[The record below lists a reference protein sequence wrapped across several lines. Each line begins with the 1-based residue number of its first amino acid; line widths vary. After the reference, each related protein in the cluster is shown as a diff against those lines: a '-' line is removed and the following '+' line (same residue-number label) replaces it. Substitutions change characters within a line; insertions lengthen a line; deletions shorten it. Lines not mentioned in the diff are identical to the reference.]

1 MKLKNVEIHN
11 IRSVGHANFEL
22 CDYSMLVG
30 ENNVG
35 KTNILTALRLFYE
48 NGLKFNKDRD
58 FPKFSEDGE
67 SWIELTFKTT
77 ENEQES
83 LRDEYRTSD
92 QLLKVRRYF
101 LAKDKERVKSAQSN
115 IYAYESGSL
124 STNLFYGAKN
134 VSQAKLGGVLYVSA
148 TEKTNETMKLSGPS
162 PFRDILYMIMRK
174 AVQES
179 PAFKNLREAFD
190 KFDNDFRDES
200 TSEGFSMRHFEH
212 EIKSDIENWGIDFNL
227 FVNAIKPE
235 EIVKSLLSYS
245 LNDKSL
251 GGESIDISSY
261 GQGFQRYLI
270 FSMIRISAK
279 YVDKSIP
286 AKKDFDPDFNLLL
299 FEEPEAFL
307 HPSQQE
313 DLCVSLRE
321 LSKGESEQVLISSH
335 SPHFVSKQISN
346 LSGMIRLS
354 KDHSG
359 MTKVFQITDDRFKP
373 ELNPIFS

>member
-1 MKLKNVEIHN
+1 
-11 IRSVGHANFEL
+11 
-22 CDYSMLVG
+22 MLVG